1 MKRLF
6 IFALF
11 FFSFSTAYAQ
21 NFPGTPQAPTFEEVF
36 DRCVT
41 NYSGT
46 DLSFC
51 VSFGFN
57 YQTVETSFDT
67 PNGYNIQFKSDIIES
82 GAATLKVEHYGIKA
96 FCTGC
101 STVKSSVG
109 AEVPNLA
116 ADFSAG
122 VSNAHY
128 GHTFF
133 SKLTRNNGSR
143 TNNPTRSNNGVDW
156 SERLKNSTDSIVD
169 IWNLVNELFSENSR
183 DGGFVELYGPDGV
196 PELII
201 WVDEDGKYY
210 VVAELKDD
218 DGENLI
224 DEDGNPTDGNG
235 VSFRAQFPS
244 SAGSDDFIDFVLPML
259 EREMECTIVFT
270 GDQERMT
277 AQVSCY

>member
-1 MKRLF
+1 MKRFF

-11 FFSFSTAYAQ
+11 FLSFSKVYGQ
-21 NFPGTPQAPTFEEVF
+21 NLSGTPEAPTLDEVF
-36 DRCVT
+36 DRCVA

-67 PNGYNIQFKSDIIES
+67 PNGYKIQFKSDIIES
-82 GAATLKVEHYGIKA
+82 GSARLKVEHYDIKA

-101 STVKSSVG
+101 SSIKSSVG

-128 GHTFF
+128 GQTFY

-143 TNNPTRSNNGVDW
+143 TNNPTRSNNGADW
-156 SERLKNSTDSIVD
+156 SEQLRNATGSISD
-169 IWNLVNELFSENSR
+169 IWDLVSELFSENNR
-183 DGGFVELYGPDGV
+183 DGGFVGLYGPDGA
-196 PELII
+196 PELIV
-201 WVDEDGKYY
+201 WVGEDGKYHL
-210 VVAELKDD
+210 VAELKDD

-224 DEDGNPTDGNG
+224 DEDGNPTDEHG

-244 SAGSDDFIDFVLPML
+244 SAGSNDFIDFVLPLL

>member
-11 FFSFSTAYAQ
+11 SFSFSTAYAQ
-21 NFPGTPQAPTFEEVF
+21 KFPGTPEAPTFEGVF
-36 DRCVT
+36 ERCVA

-51 VSFGFN
+51 VSFGFK

-67 PNGYNIQFKSDIIES
+67 PNGYKIQFKSDIIES
-82 GAATLKVEHYGIKA
+82 GSTRLKVEHYDVKA

-101 STVKSSVG
+101 STIKSSIG
-109 AEVPNLA
+109 AEIPNLA
-116 ADFSAG
+116 SDFSAG

-128 GHTFF
+128 GHTFY
-133 SKLTRNNGSR
+133 SKLTRANGSR
-143 TNNPTRSNNGVDW
+143 INNPTRANNGADW
-156 SERLKNSTDSIVD
+156 SEQFKNATDSISNIRD
-169 IWNLVNELFSENSR
+169 LVGELFSDNNR
-183 DGGFVELYGPDGV
+183 DGGFVELYGSDGA
-196 PELII
+196 PELIV
-201 WVDEDGKYY
+201 WVGEDGKYHL
-210 VVAELKDD
+210 VAELKDD
-218 DGENLI
+218 NGENLI
-224 DEDGNPTDGNG
+224 DEDGNPKDGNG

-244 SAGSDDFIDFVLPML
+244 SAGSNDFIDFVLPLL
-259 EREMECTIVFT
+259 EKEMECSIVFT